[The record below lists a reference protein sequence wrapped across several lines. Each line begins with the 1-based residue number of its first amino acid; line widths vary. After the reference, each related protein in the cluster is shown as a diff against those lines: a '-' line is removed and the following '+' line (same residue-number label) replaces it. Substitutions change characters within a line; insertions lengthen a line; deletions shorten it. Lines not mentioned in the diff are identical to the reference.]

1 VFTHNPGKGRIL
13 LGKIIIQRLVIS
25 ILVML
30 AASFLSYFFLYMA
43 PGDPAVSII
52 KSQTGREPTQAEIEI
67 FRENRN
73 LNIPLLDNITIWF
86 GMLSKGDLGISV
98 RTGEPVLHEFKDR
111 FGATFLLAV
120 ISLVLAVL
128 IAFPLGVLAATRP
141 GSVVDHVTRVIGLGI
156 LSIPEFWL
164 GLMLMVLFSLTLK
177 WLPSFGYGTI
187 YHFILPTVTLST
199 GMSALLMRLMR
210 ASMLEVLNLDYIKMA
225 RSKGLNRPLII
236 WKHAFRNALIPVIT
250 IIGTQFGHLLAG
262 TIIIETVF
270 SWPGIGKYLV
280 DSIYAR
286 DYPVIQGF
294 VFIIAAM
301 FVVINLLVDLSYAYL
316 DPRIRFEQGR
326 N

>member
-1 VFTHNPGKGRIL
+1 M
-13 LGKIIIQRLVIS
+13 GKIIIQRLVIS